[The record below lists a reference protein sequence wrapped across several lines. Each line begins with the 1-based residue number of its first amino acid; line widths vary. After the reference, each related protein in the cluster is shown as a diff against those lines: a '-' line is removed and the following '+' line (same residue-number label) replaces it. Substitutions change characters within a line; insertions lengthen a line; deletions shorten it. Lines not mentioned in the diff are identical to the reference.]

1 MDLFRPEEN
10 FAYDERLGIPL
21 PALEREWEEYTL
33 EEQARILL
41 YWEGV
46 RGRIPDR
53 IFALERE
60 ITDLQQRLD
69 QEENFEKVCGLS
81 WEIADLASAINDLHI
96 YYRLNQDVAAK
107 AHH

>member
-1 MDLFRPEEN
+1 VKSFRAEEQ
-10 FAYDERLGIPL
+10 FTFDERLGIPL
-21 PALEREWEEYTL
+21 PALEKDWEDYSL
-33 EEQARILL
+33 PEQSHILL

-53 IFALERE
+53 IFALERG
-60 ITDLQQRLD
+60 IAMLQTRLEL
-69 QEENFEKVCGLS
+69 EENFEKVCALS

-96 YYRLNQDVAAK
+96 FYRLNQDVAAK